1 MGKKC
6 LIDWRILFPILFGE
20 ILVVESIIA
29 TVRDRQDV
37 LDVRQPERR
46 RSSGERR
53 MDRLVNGDGV
63 DIKSCCFVTRKSV

>member
-37 LDVRQPERR
+37 PDVRQSRE
-46 RSSGERR
+46 GEEVAKGEWIGSRTEA
-53 MDRLVNGDGV
+53 DLTSDVA
-63 DIKSCCFVTRKSV
+63 SVTPKSV